1 MDAFL
6 IGLWVVRLAFLAMLY
21 LVLFA
26 VVRVLVRD
34 LRRAALELGLEL
46 GRLVVVASPTGEPPV
61 GAAFRLDAVTRI
73 GRDVNNTVVVDDPYA
88 SAEHAVLSFR
98 GRAWY
103 LEDLGSTN
111 GTFVDGAPVDQVVP
125 IGFGDEITVGETRFR
140 LDRGRA
146 AAR

>member
-1 MDAFL
+1 MDPFF
-6 IGLWVVRLAFLAMLY
+6 IGLWVLRLAFLAMLY

-26 VVRVLVRD
+26 VVRVLTRD
-34 LRRAALELGLEL
+34 LRRAALEPGLEL

-61 GAAFRLDAVTRI
+61 GAMFRLDAVTRI
-73 GRDVNNTVVVDDPYA
+73 GRDVNNTVVLDDPYA

-111 GTFVDGAPVDQVVP
+111 GTLVDGAQVDQVVP
-125 IGFGDEITVGETRFR
+125 LGFGDEITVGETRLR
-140 LDRGRA
+140 LDRGRTV
-146 AAR
+146 AR

>member
-1 MDAFL
+1 MDPFF
-6 IGLWVVRLAFLAMLY
+6 IGLWVLRLAFLAMLY

-26 VVRVLVRD
+26 VVRVLTRD
-34 LRRAALELGLEL
+34 LRRAALEPGLEL

-61 GAAFRLDAVTRI
+61 GAMFRLDAVTRI
-73 GRDVNNTVVVDDPYA
+73 GRDVNNTVVLDDPYA

-111 GTFVDGAPVDQVVP
+111 GTLVDGAQVDQVVP
-125 IGFGDEITVGETRFR
+125 IGFGDEITVGETRLR
-140 LDRGRA
+140 LDRGRTV
-146 AAR
+146 AR